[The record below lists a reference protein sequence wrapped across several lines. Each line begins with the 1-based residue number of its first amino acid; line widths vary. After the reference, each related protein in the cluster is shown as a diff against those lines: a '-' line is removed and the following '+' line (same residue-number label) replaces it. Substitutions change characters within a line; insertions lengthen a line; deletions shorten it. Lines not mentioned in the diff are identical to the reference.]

1 MLSVLA
7 ASTVFWGCEQPKCW
21 DCSQEL
27 STEQTQC
34 NTPFP
39 PATCYFHCLLRSAI
53 KWRVSI
59 YGFYGKVLSFP
70 VIRAGSD
77 SSRVDTILKVLNIV
91 QELKQCVVLQ

>member
-21 DCSQEL
+21 GCSRKL

-34 NTPFP
+34 NTPLP
-39 PATCYFHCLLRSAI
+39 PASCHLLFLRSEI

-91 QELKQCVVLQ
+91 QELKQCAVLQ